1 MSKPKP
7 TDIEKR
13 VSAAGSTVTQSSE
26 TLLEVS
32 DLTTYFRS
40 SRGLVRAVDGV
51 SFKLDRGKT
60 LGIVGESGSG
70 KTVLARSIM
79 GLLHRY
85 IKSRNWLIAN
95 Y

>member
-13 VSAAGSTVTQSSE
+13 VSAVGSTIAQSSE

-60 LGIVGESGSG
+60 LGIVVNLDRVKPCSPVQLWDCCPDQG
-70 KTVLARSIM
+70 
-79 GLLHRY
+79 
-85 IKSRNWLIAN
+85 
-95 Y
+95 

>member
-13 VSAAGSTVTQSSE
+13 VSAVGSTVTQSSE

-40 SRGLVRAVDGV
+40 SRGLVRG
-51 SFKLDRGKT
+51 
-60 LGIVGESGSG
+60 
-70 KTVLARSIM
+70 
-79 GLLHRY
+79 
-85 IKSRNWLIAN
+85 
-95 Y
+95 